1 MLNKP
6 IFWASFVLSFLLAF
20 YYLSHTLVPF
30 IIALIF
36 AYILEPMIKK
46 NATRFNLSRNI
57 ITFFIFS
64 LFLGIFVLFLILL
77 IPLIYKQVTTFIIK
91 IPAYKIH
98 FIQGMHSIIDHIDG
112 LDPDITSKLIESIH
126 NFVNS
131 TFSIIITIV
140 NNLWEY
146 TLATMNLL
154 AIIVLVP
161 ILLYYFLRDW
171 SKMVRSIES
180 LVPINDKSKMKQI
193 FNDINQLLSAYIRG
207 QLYICFLLS
216 NFYIIGFTLIG
227 LELAVLLGIISGFLI
242 ILPFVGAL
250 ISFIIVL
257 ISAYF
262 THGISIELVYI
273 ISIFFIGHAIEGYI
287 LSPKI
292 IGDKIGLHPLW
303 IIFAVFVCGTLFG
316 FIGMLF
322 AIPIAGIVKILLLN
336 TIEYYKSSNIY
347 NK

>member
-6 IFWASFVLSFLLAF
+6 LFWASFVLSFLLAF

-30 IIALIF
+30 IIALIV
-36 AYILEPMIKK
+36 AYILEPMIEK
-46 NATRFNLSRNI
+46 NAVRFKLSRNI

-64 LFLGIFVLFLILL
+64 LFLGIFILFLILL
-77 IPLIYKQVTTFIIK
+77 IPLIYKQVTTFITK
-91 IPAYKIH
+91 IPVYKKH
-98 FIQGMHSIIDHIDG
+98 FIQSIHSIIDHIDG
-112 LDPDITSKLIESIH
+112 LDPDITNKLIESIH
-126 NFVNS
+126 DFVNS

-180 LVPINDKSKMKQI
+180 LIPINDKSKMKQI
-193 FNDINQLLSAYIRG
+193 FHDINQLLSAYIRG

-227 LELAVLLGIISGFLI
+227 LDLAILLGIISGFLI

-262 THGISIELVYI
+262 THGFSVELAYI

-292 IGDKIGLHPLW
+292 IGDRIGLHPLW